1 MVLLKLQLLQRG
13 RIMLRRRANKRK
25 KAADP
30 DKKPLIRLP
39 KIVMPRIDWRIPLNS
54 LILASVLVGTYTATT
69 WALDKQISTVRI
81 EGKFDRVSAAQVE
94 AAIMPFRHRGF
105 LSINLREVQAAVT
118 ELPWVERATV
128 RRSWPAK
135 LVVVVTEERA
145 AAQWRE
151 SGLLNVYGKLFVE
164 QASHIPAELPHLS
177 GPPGT
182 ELEVAKR
189 FFALDTAMQQ
199 RGLTAA
205 SLQVDERGAWELG
218 LSNGM
223 MVRFGAVE
231 VDSRIERFFDAMDGV
246 LAPIANQVAYIDMR
260 YTNGFAIG
268 WRPGSRAKLAA
279 KGESGPHG

>member
-1 MVLLKLQLLQRG
+1 
-13 RIMLRRRANKRK
+13 MLRRRGNKRK

-30 DKKPLIRLP
+30 ARKPVIRMP
-39 KIVMPRIDWRIPLNS
+39 KIVMPSINWRIPLHS
-54 LILASVLVGTYTATT
+54 AILAGVLVGTYTATT

-81 EGKFDRVSAAQVE
+81 EGRFDRVSSAQVE

-118 ELPWVERATV
+118 ELTWVERASV
-128 RRSWPAK
+128 RRSWPAT

-151 SGLLNVYGKLFVE
+151 AGLLNVYGKLFVE
-164 QASHIPAELPHLS
+164 QTSHIPAELPHLS

-189 FFALDTAMQQ
+189 FFALDTEMQQ
-199 RGLTAA
+199 RGLTAV
-205 SLQVDERGAWELG
+205 SLQVDARGAWELG
-218 LSNGM
+218 LGNGM
-223 MVRFGAVE
+223 IVRFGAVA
-231 VDSRIERFFDAMDGV
+231 VDSRIERFFDALDGV
-246 LAPIANQVAYIDMR
+246 LAPIADQVEYIDMR

-268 WRPGSRAKLAA
+268 WRPGSRAKFAA
-279 KGESGPHG
+279 KGESGPHA